1 MHKIKAL
8 IRIARPYQYVKNFFV
23 FLPLLFGYKIKEIQP
38 VVLTL
43 YAFFVFCLAASSVYV
58 LNDIKDI
65 AEDARHPVKRRRPL
79 PSGEL
84 SKSEAIVFFLMIVV
98 LSLLIAYL
106 LLPVK
111 FIAVLAGYLLLNLA
125 YSQYLKHHAIVDV
138 VCIAVGF
145 VLRVCAGGFA
155 AGIYI
160 SHWIVIMTF
169 LLALFLAFAK
179 RRDDIIL
186 SENGHDTRKCI
197 DGYNIEFVSA
207 SMGFM
212 ASIIIVSYLLYT
224 LSPEIIDKHGTNQL
238 YLTAFWVIIGILRYM
253 QITFVENRS
262 GSPTL
267 VLLKDYLLQA
277 VVILWIINVY
287 LLLYVM

>member
-1 MHKIKAL
+1 MRKIKAFIL
-8 IRIARPYQYVKNFFV
+8 IARPYQYVKNGFV
-23 FLPLLFGYKIKEIQP
+23 FLPLLFGYKINEVQP
-38 VVLTL
+38 VVDTL
-43 YAFFVFCLAASSVYV
+43 FAFAAFCLAASSVYV

-65 AEDARHPVKRRRPL
+65 ADDARHPVKKRRPL
-79 PSGEL
+79 PRGEL
-84 SKSEAIVFFLMIVV
+84 SRSEAIVFLMMLMV
-98 LSLLIAYL
+98 LALLIGYL
-106 LLPVK
+106 LLPMK
-111 FIAVLAGYLLLNLA
+111 FIVILSGYLSLNLA
-125 YSQYLKHHAIVDV
+125 YSLYLKHHAIVDV

-145 VLRVCAGGFA
+145 VLRVFAGGFA
-155 AGIYI
+155 AGIHI
-160 SHWIVIMTF
+160 SHWIIIMTF

-238 YLTAFWVIIGILRYM
+238 YMTAFWVIVGVLRYM

-267 VLLKDYLLQA
+267 ILLNDYLLQA

-287 LLLYVM
+287 LLLYVL